1 METPMIEKATFIP
14 NVTGSYVV
22 GSFEIIDRDLT
33 SGQRIVG
40 EYRFVHR
47 YSFDQSA
54 EFHVFTLTGQK
65 GYYAIDFRFVHSY
78 GLLDIESLW
87 EFENWMTEM
96 PEKPYPLKERL
107 IELRINW
114 KGRLP
119 YPEGEEIKAQYQT

>member
-1 METPMIEKATFIP
+1 LKEKGIEEE
-14 NVTGSYVV
+14 YH
-22 GSFEIIDRDLT
+22 L
-33 SGQRIVG
+33 G

-65 GYYAIDFRFVHSY
+65 GCYAIDFRFVHSY

-87 EFENWMTEM
+87 EFENWMAEM
-96 PEKPYPLKERL
+96 PEKPYPLKERP

-119 YPEGEEIKAQYQT
+119 YPEGEEIKGTIPNIESGLINKK